1 MFFQK
6 QATPPDRTKD
16 IALCTCANLRMAT
29 RVVTQLYDAALAP
42 VGLKATQFTLLSTL
56 HELGEAR
63 LTELADKLVM
73 DRTTLTRNL
82 KPLIERRLIE
92 ESGERDRRV
101 RRLSLSTEGL
111 RTIKEAMPHWERIQT
126 RTVEGLGNKSWQSL
140 LDDLAIA
147 VSVAQTN

>member
-1 MFFQK
+1 MLFRK
-6 QATPPDRTKD
+6 HKPPPDRTKD
-16 IALCTCANLRMAT
+16 IALCTCANLRRAT

-63 LTELADKLVM
+63 LTDLAETLVM

-82 KPLIERRLIE
+82 KPLMERGLIE
-92 ESGERDRRV
+92 ESTERDRRV
-101 RRLSLSTEGL
+101 RRLSLSTDGL
-111 RTIKEAMPHWERIQT
+111 RTIKEALPHWERVQT
-126 RTVEGLGNKSWQSL
+126 RTVEGLGSKSWQSL

-147 VSVAQTN
+147 VTVAQTN